1 MPDLAQPASS
11 TAPGPVDTYGIVFPN
26 AWHELS
32 VDRGEL
38 SAELTKIKAD
48 WSKRDGWTKTMGRQ
62 LDLSAARVSAGL
74 DEMRAALAATYVTLL
89 DDSDAARAEPDLVSA
104 TCVVGTLTSA
114 DFGLHEA
121 LSAPKLVVAGNLK
134 RGDDSDAVDLE
145 PPSVVH
151 LPAGAAARFIR
162 HQSVRVS
169 LGETAAVFTETY
181 LVPHAPES
189 DKMCIVTFSTPNT
202 DLAQDFS
209 PLFARIAG
217 TLRLFREGEPTI
229 ASN

>member
-1 MPDLAQPASS
+1 MTDTAEP
-11 TAPGPVDTYGIVFPN
+11 TAPVAQGPVDTYGIVFPN

-32 VDRGEL
+32 VDRSEL
-38 SAELTKIKAD
+38 ATQLVKLKAD
-48 WSKRDGWTKTMGRQ
+48 WSTRDGWTKTMGRQ
-62 LDLSAARVSAGL
+62 LDLSAARLSAGL
-74 DEMRAALAATYVTLL
+74 DEMRAALAATYVTAF
-89 DDSDAARAEPDLVSA
+89 DHSDAARAEPDLVSA
-104 TCVVGTLTSA
+104 TCIVGTLTNS
-114 DFGLHEA
+114 DFGTNEP
-121 LSAPKLVVAGNLK
+121 LSAPTLVVAGNLK
-134 RGDDSDAVDLE
+134 RGSDDDAVDLE
-145 PPSVVH
+145 PPSVVL

-189 DKMCIVTFSTPNT
+189 DKMCILTFSTPNT
-202 DLAQDFS
+202 ELAQDFS

-229 ASN
+229 V